1 MGVLTGITVKSNV
14 ILPRRRGVVA
24 VTQIALLATGSVL
37 CDQATAGQARRSSAL
52 FMAWRTYIRDRK

>member
-1 MGVLTGITVKSNV
+1 MGVFTGTIVKSNV

-37 CDQATAGQARRSSAL
+37 CDQATAG
-52 FMAWRTYIRDRK
+52 